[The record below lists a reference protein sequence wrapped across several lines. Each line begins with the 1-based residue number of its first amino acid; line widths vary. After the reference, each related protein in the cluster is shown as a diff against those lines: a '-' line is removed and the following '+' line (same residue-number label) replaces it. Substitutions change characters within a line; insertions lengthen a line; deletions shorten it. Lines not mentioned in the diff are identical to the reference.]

1 MTRLVEVS
9 NSNSNSNNNRINYR
23 NKKAYDKRLLEKA
36 MEARMKIDFAKG
48 IKTLNVAKVEAAL
61 RRGYRPTPQTQNRA
75 YNDLRRHHA
84 TGNTP
89 STKKAIAM
97 FIVLVKYKLEPY
109 GPLGFV
115 DQYLTEDIRQL
126 PTPVLRKMV
135 STWRIFETEDD
146 LDLSNMLYMTIGERT
161 VEISKLANV
170 KMLLDM
176 FKTHGKRPV
185 VVDGVRIKAF
195 SKKKVKFLLA
205 NLPRIVLKYNV
216 DFSGSLA
223 EISRKQVRIQY
234 LRTLNDRGIDLG
246 QVILET
252 KTPEEL
258 GFILEYIYNGN
269 EYAKSGVLYKYV
281 STGNPKMTKFLLQR
295 GMDPNSSRRD
305 LDDIL
310 AGYVGDRGERLS
322 PLRIAIE
329 RRNIKDLRLFKKKGI
344 VVTPEL
350 RRYLERY
357 MNNDNPIYKLLIPPT
372 RPPRMRKVT
381 LVNSFNTV
389 DPVSL
394 TPVPLNQ
401 AMIYHG
407 NTRLANTPN
416 TQKEKVRWVFHPNT
430 INGMRHS
437 TMHPMTRLPLNHSKA
452 TKLMPLLRKSDQ
464 RRYMTK
470 WARDVAANQ

>member
-1 MTRLVEVS
+1 MTRLIEVS
-9 NSNSNSNNNRINYR
+9 NSNSNSNIINYR
-23 NKKAYDKRLLEKA
+23 NKKAYDKRLREKA
-36 MEARMKIDFAKG
+36 METRMKIDFAKG

-75 YNDLRRHHA
+75 YNDLWRQYA
-84 TGNTP
+84 TMNGNSP

-97 FIVLVKYKLEPY
+97 YTVLIKYKLEPDD
-109 GPLGFV
+109 PLGFV
-115 DQYLTEDIRQL
+115 YQYLTEDRQL
-126 PTPVLRKMV
+126 PTPILRKMV

-146 LDLSNMLYMTIGERT
+146 IDLSNMLYMTIGERT
-161 VEISKLANV
+161 VEINKLANV

-185 VVDGVRIKAF
+185 VVDGVKIKAF
-195 SKKKVKFLLA
+195 LKKKVKFLLA
-205 NLPRIVLKYNV
+205 NLPRTVLQNNV
-216 DFSGSLA
+216 DFSGSLG
-223 EISRKQVRIQY
+223 EISRKQDRIQY
-234 LRTLNDRGIDLG
+234 LQTLDDRGIDLR

-258 GFILEYIYNGN
+258 GIILNRIGN
-269 EYAKSGVLYKYV
+269 EYAKSGVLYEYV

-310 AGYVGDRGERLS
+310 ARYVGDRGEWLS
-322 PLRIAIE
+322 PLRIAID
-329 RRNIKDLRLFKKKGI
+329 RRNIKDLRMFKKKGI

-350 RRYLERY
+350 RRYLERHDVVQY
-357 MNNDNPIYKLLIPPT
+357 NPIYKLLIPPT

-381 LVNSFNTV
+381 LVSSFNTI

-394 TPVPLNQ
+394 TPIPLNQ

-407 NTRLANTPN
+407 NTRLSTTPN

-437 TMHPMTRLPLNHSKA
+437 AMHPMTRLPLNHSKA

-464 RRYMTK
+464 KRYMTK